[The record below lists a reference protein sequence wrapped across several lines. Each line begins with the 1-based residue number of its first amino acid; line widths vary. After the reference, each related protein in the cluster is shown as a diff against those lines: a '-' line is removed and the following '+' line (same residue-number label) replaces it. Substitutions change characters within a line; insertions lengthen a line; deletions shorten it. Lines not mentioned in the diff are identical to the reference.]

1 MKRTQFLNTVSG
13 GLAAVCVSCLA
24 AACSSNEAPTPNTPS
39 GGNNPNP
46 VTNAFKVNLDSELR
60 GVNEF
65 IARNGII
72 LIRTAI
78 GNTALSF
85 LAVSS
90 VCPHAGA
97 TVEYNN
103 TKFSF
108 LCAAHGSTFSS
119 DGSLVL
125 GPATKGLSKLLV
137 EITGTTLTVK

>member
-97 TVEYNN
+97 TVEYLSTNL
-103 TKFSF
+103 SF
-108 LCAAHGSTFSS
+108 LCAAHGSTFGS
-119 DGSLVL
+119 DGALIS
-125 GPATKGLSKLLV
+125 GPATRGLTKLVV
-137 EITGTTLTVK
+137 EIIGTTLTVK

>member
-24 AACSSNEAPTPNTPS
+24 AACSSKDAPTPNTPS
-39 GGNNPNP
+39 GPNSNPG
-46 VTNAFKVNLDSELR
+46 TNTFTVNLDSELK

-65 IARNGII
+65 IAKNGII
-72 LIRTAI
+72 LIRTAT

-97 TVEYNN
+97 TVEYLN
-103 TKFSF
+103 TKLSF
-108 LCAAHGSTFSS
+108 LCAAHGSTFGS
-119 DGSLVL
+119 DGALIS
-125 GPATKGLSKLLV
+125 GPASKGLTKLVV
-137 EITGTTLTVK
+137 EIIGTTLTVK